1 MSRYLKIIWNSFFN
15 TFYLSI
21 YVLLVLTNYT
31 YDYVWKSSVME
42 LYDDKDVP
50 STTDEFHYTGI
61 KVNLNYI
68 YW

>member
-1 MSRYLKIIWNSFFN
+1 M
-15 TFYLSI
+15 
-21 YVLLVLTNYT
+21 LLVLTNYT

-68 YW
+68 Y